1 MRKILAIALISLFL
15 TPLAHTLAQPIA
27 IAELPVGSKL
37 TYKLGGVYVGNKT
50 YEVLDWSSSQGR
62 RCKLVKVSLSVN
74 ASGSFFYR
82 GINSTSEFC
91 YDERGRPLEEVLYI
105 PQEFNSSYT
114 RVEIT
119 YWWEDEEVFPHRSLI
134 SLIGEKRENYDVLL
148 SEGLVIKESGGKTEK
163 FRVSSKNLSKVLP
176 FVPERLTEPYVDLS
190 SIRLKEGYARR
201 YGDFEVKVL
210 SLENVQ
216 TPAGL
221 FPCYKVL
228 LSGWTEDGLP
238 YNSTVYVTV
247 KEPRFTTYYITNII
261 GIKQT
266 GYVVE
271 VNIPEQGLNQWIIY
285 LVMVLVFAVLA
296 FSLKKRRKAGEK
308 RVTS

>member
-1 MRKILAIALISLFL
+1 MRKISAIALVSLFL
-15 TPLAHTLAQPIA
+15 IPLAHGVAQPIA

-37 TYKLGGVYVGNKT
+37 TYRLGGVYVGNKT
-50 YEVLDWSSSQGR
+50 YEVVGWSSSQGR
-62 RCKLVKVSLSVN
+62 KCKLVRVHLIVN
-74 ASGSFFYR
+74 ASESFFYR

-91 YDERGRPLEEVLYI
+91 YDDKGRPLQEVLYI
-105 PQEFNSSYT
+105 PSEFNLSYK

-119 YWWEDEEVFPHRSLI
+119 YWWEDDEVFPHRFLI
-134 SLIGEKRENYDVLL
+134 KLVGERNESYEVLL
-148 SEGLVIKESGGKTEK
+148 GEGTVIKESNGRTER
-163 FRVSSKNLSKVLP
+163 FRVGRENLSKVLP

-190 SIRLKEGYARR
+190 SIELKGGYRRR
-201 YGDFEVKVL
+201 YGELEVKVV

-228 LSGWTEDGLP
+228 LSGRTEDGLP

-247 KEPRFTTYYITNII
+247 REPRFTTYYITNII

-266 GYVVE
+266 GYVVKVE
-271 VNIPEQGLNQWIIY
+271 VPEQGFSIPY
-285 LVMVLVFAVLA
+285 LWLAPAVALAVLLMI
-296 FSLKKRRKAGEK
+296 FLKKRRKGK
-308 RVTS
+308 GVG

>member
-1 MRKILAIALISLFL
+1 MRKIPVIFLASLL
-15 TPLAHTLAQPIA
+15 LVPLVHTLAQPIA

-37 TYKLGGVYVGNKT
+37 TYRLGGVYVGNKT
-50 YEVLDWSSSQGR
+50 YEVVGWSSSQGR
-62 RCKLVKVSLSVN
+62 NCKLVRVHLVVN

-91 YDERGRPLEEVLYI
+91 YDDRGRPLEEVLYI
-105 PQEFNSSYT
+105 PPEFNLSY
-114 RVEIT
+114 RKVEIT
-119 YWWEDEEVFPHRSLI
+119 YWWEGNEVFPHRSLI
-134 SLIGEKRENYDVLL
+134 KLIGEKNESYDVLL
-148 SEGLVIKESGGKTEK
+148 GEGVVARESNGKAER
-163 FRVSSKNLSKVLP
+163 FEFSRENLSKVLP
-176 FVPERLTEPYVDLS
+176 FVPERLTQPYVDLS
-190 SIRLKEGYARR
+190 SIRLKEGYESE
-201 YGDFEVKVL
+201 YDGLEVRVL
-210 SLENVQ
+210 SLENVE

-247 KEPRFTTYYITNII
+247 KEPRFTAYYITNII

-271 VNIPEQGLNQWIIY
+271 VEIPEQGSPIPYPWI
-285 LVMVLVFAVLA
+285 VLAIAVAVLLLIM
-296 FSLKKRRKAGEK
+296 LKKRRKGG
-308 RVTS
+308 

>member
-1 MRKILAIALISLFL
+1 MRKTPIVPVLILLLLI
-15 TPLAHTLAQPIA
+15 PLAHALAQPIA

-37 TYKLGGVYVGNKT
+37 TYRLGGVYVGNKT
-50 YEVLDWSSSQGR
+50 YEVVGWSSSQGR
-62 RCKLVKVSLSVN
+62 DCKLVRVHLSVN

-91 YDERGRPLEEVLYI
+91 YDDKGRPLEEVLHI
-105 PQEFNSSYT
+105 PLEFNLSYST
-114 RVEIT
+114 VKIT
-119 YWWEDEEVFPHRSLI
+119 YWWEDDEVFPHRSLI
-134 SLIGEKRENYDVLL
+134 RLIGGKNESYDVLL
-148 SEGLVIKESGGKTEK
+148 SEGVVIRTSDGKTEK
-163 FRVSSKNLSKVLP
+163 LRVNRENLSKALP

-190 SIRLKEGYARR
+190 SIKLKEGFKRS
-201 YGDFEVKVL
+201 YGELRVRVL
-210 SLENVQ
+210 SLENVE

-271 VNIPEQGLNQWIIY
+271 ASIPERGNLNWWIIVVLILIAVM
-285 LVMVLVFAVLA
+285 LVLFTI
-296 FSLKKRRKAGEK
+296 KKRRKVEGG
-308 RVTS
+308 

>member
-1 MRKILAIALISLFL
+1 MRKIPAIILITSLL
-15 TPLAHTLAQPIA
+15 VPLAHTLAQPIA

-37 TYKLGGVYVGNKT
+37 TYRLGGVYIGNKT
-50 YEVLDWSSSQGR
+50 YEVVGWSSSQGR
-62 RCKLVKVSLSVN
+62 DCKLVKVRLSVN

-91 YDERGRPLEEVLYI
+91 YDEKGRPLEEVLYI
-105 PQEFNSSYT
+105 PPEFNLSYT

-119 YWWEDEEVFPHRSLI
+119 YWWEDDDVFPHRSLI
-134 SLIGEKRENYDVLL
+134 RLIGEENKSYDVLL
-148 SEGLVIKESGGKTEK
+148 KEGVVIEKSGGKTEK
-163 FRVSSKNLSKVLP
+163 FRVSSENLSKVLP
-176 FVPERLTEPYVDLS
+176 FIPERLTEPYVDLS
-190 SIRLKEGYARR
+190 SIKLKEGYERR

-210 SLENVQ
+210 SLENVE

-247 KEPRFTTYYITNII
+247 REPRFTTYYITNMI

-271 VNIPEQGLNQWIIY
+271 ARIPEQRLNQWIIP
-285 LVMVLVFAVLA
+285 LVLAMVILAVLA
-296 FSLKKRRKAGEK
+296 FALKKRRKAGGK
-308 RVTS
+308 ATP

>member
-1 MRKILAIALISLFL
+1 MRKIPVMILTILLLA
-15 TPLAHTLAQPIA
+15 PLAHTLAQPIA
-27 IAELPVGSKL
+27 IAELPVGSRL

-50 YEVLDWSSSQGR
+50 YEVVGWSSSQGR
-62 RCKLVKVSLSVN
+62 NCKLVRVHLIVN

-91 YDERGRPLEEVLYI
+91 YDDKGRPLEEVLHI
-105 PQEFNSSYT
+105 PPEFNLSY
-114 RVEIT
+114 RKVEIT
-119 YWWEDEEVFPHRSLI
+119 YWWEGNEVFPYRSLI
-134 SLIGEKRENYDVLL
+134 KLLGEKNESYDVLL
-148 SEGLVIKESGGKTEK
+148 GEGVVIRESNGKSERFELSRE
-163 FRVSSKNLSKVLP
+163 NLSKVLP
-176 FVPERLTEPYVDLS
+176 FVPERLTQPYVDLS
-190 SIRLKEGYARR
+190 SIRLKEGYEKK
-201 YGDFEVKVL
+201 YDGLEVRVL

-247 KEPRFTTYYITNII
+247 KEPRFTAYYITNII

-271 VNIPEQGLNQWIIY
+271 VEIPEQGFSIPY
-285 LVMVLVFAVLA
+285 LWLIPVVALA
-296 FSLKKRRKAGEK
+296 ALLLILLKKRRK
-308 RVTS
+308 R

>member
-1 MRKILAIALISLFL
+1 MRKILAIFLASLL
-15 TPLAHTLAQPIA
+15 LVPLVHTLAQPIA

-37 TYKLGGVYVGNKT
+37 TYRLGGVYVGNKT
-50 YEVLDWSSSQGR
+50 YEVVGWSSSQGR
-62 RCKLVKVSLSVN
+62 NCKLVRVHLVVN

-91 YDERGRPLEEVLYI
+91 YDDRGRPLEEVLYI
-105 PQEFNSSYT
+105 PPEFNLSY
-114 RVEIT
+114 RKVEIT
-119 YWWEDEEVFPHRSLI
+119 YWWEGNEVFPHRSLI
-134 SLIGEKRENYDVLL
+134 KLIGEKNESYDVLL
-148 SEGLVIKESGGKTEK
+148 GEGVVVRESNGKAER
-163 FRVSSKNLSKVLP
+163 FEFSRENLSKVLP
-176 FVPERLTEPYVDLS
+176 FVPERLTQPYVDLS
-190 SIRLKEGYARR
+190 SIRLKEGYERE
-201 YGDFEVKVL
+201 YDGLEVRVL
-210 SLENVQ
+210 SLENVE

-247 KEPRFTTYYITNII
+247 KEPRFTAYYITNII

-271 VNIPEQGLNQWIIY
+271 VEIPEQGSPIPYPWI
-285 LVMVLVFAVLA
+285 VLAIAVAVLLLIM
-296 FSLKKRRKAGEK
+296 LKKRRKGG
-308 RVTS
+308 